1 MYGLESPTCIYTEQK
16 NNIKNPRSEDSRGV
30 WTAVALLVV
39 VSSTRKEGHE

>member
-1 MYGLESPTCIYTEQK
+1 MGWKALHVYTPNKK